1 MVSLRAKRSSSP
13 LDLVVQILVA
23 LTLVCPNPSYA
34 LQFDLHAGAR
44 RCFFERIPADTRV
57 RVGVTVVD
65 SLSTIP
71 VAVRVARPGSH
82 DVLYASSAAEDER
95 FSFRTSPAFST
106 PRRLDLR
113 HESPGWRKVA
123 TKVRGSKNRLPRGHG
138 PPPSI
143 GERGV
148 ELNVSNNNGS
158 TSVDDRRY
166 RIGIDEATEQDS
178 YSFCFVMGRESRTQR
193 LLAFSRAAP
202 SRRILFDLSIGTS
215 EVPSA
220 SIVAALAKERH
231 LNDSEAQFK
240 AVRTSVLGILRG
252 LNEMQAEATQ
262 SDDIARNTSGLVSL
276 YSLLSCAV
284 TIVSSLYSAAV
295 DYASVQTRERPT

>member
-1 MVSLRAKRSSSP
+1 
-13 LDLVVQILVA
+13 
-23 LTLVCPNPSYA
+23 
-34 LQFDLHAGAR
+34 
-44 RCFFERIPADTRV
+44 
-57 RVGVTVVD
+57 
-65 SLSTIP
+65 
-71 VAVRVARPGSH
+71 
-82 DVLYASSAAEDER
+82 
-95 FSFRTSPAFST
+95 
-106 PRRLDLR
+106 
-113 HESPGWRKVA
+113 
-123 TKVRGSKNRLPRGHG
+123 VRGSKNRLPRGHG

-252 LNEMQAEATQ
+252 LNEMQVEATQ

-284 TIVSSLYSAAV
+284 IIVSSLYSAAV